1 MSLVI
6 KYYTVPNSRTIKA
19 MFRFFIP
26 GRTSLIFV
34 VLGSFAIL
42 SNFFFT
48 KRVSENVTLTC
59 LQSETPLHLFEFGFK
74 MPTKVL
80 SGCSLLYYGLSQWS
94 SVLRTYTVHTQYATN
109 CHFLCVISMQHAVSC
124 YALQY
129 TLYVLSVLYC
139 WAYGVFSITLD

>member
-1 MSLVI
+1 
-6 KYYTVPNSRTIKA
+6 

-48 KRVSENVTLTC
+48 KTVSENVTLTC

-94 SVLRTYTVHTQYATN
+94 SVLRTYTVHT
-109 CHFLCVISMQHAVSC
+109 
-124 YALQY
+124 
-129 TLYVLSVLYC
+129 
-139 WAYGVFSITLD
+139 